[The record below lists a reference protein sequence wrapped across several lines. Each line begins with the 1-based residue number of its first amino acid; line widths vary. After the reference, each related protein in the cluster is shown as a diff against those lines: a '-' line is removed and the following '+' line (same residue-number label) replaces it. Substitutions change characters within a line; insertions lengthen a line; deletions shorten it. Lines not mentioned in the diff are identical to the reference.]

1 MGKTCVERKVKVK
14 DITESNAWHS
24 IEAGFCLT
32 YSKSS
37 LVVSLFIAKQ
47 EMLGSGVVE
56 VGRLFRNSFKN
67 IHVRGHSVSIA
78 APPHT
83 HTHTHTIDSIMFRSD
98 SCKLLSTHVL
108 DWYGDGLGKKV
119 VNNISR
125 KNWSERAPRNV
136 KFIKIGLWW
145 FQM

>member
-14 DITESNAWHS
+14 YITESNAWHS
-24 IEAGFCLT
+24 IGAVFCLT
-32 YSKSS
+32 FGKSC

-67 IHVRGHSVSIA
+67 IHVRGHSVFIA
-78 APPHT
+78 APPP

-108 DWYGDGLGKKV
+108 DWYGDGLEKKV
-119 VNNISR
+119 INNISR
-125 KNWSERAPRNV
+125 KTGRSEPQ
-136 KFIKIGLWW
+136 G
-145 FQM
+145 M